1 MMCVILSYNSS
12 IFFCV
17 ETIRDVN
24 LSPCD
29 LDSSWL
35 QSQAVSISLLQ
46 GEGIK
51 KALFEYIYFP
61 WITIN
66 KLIRFFLILSGQVR
80 STGQYYLTVSKTFLF
95 IKTGS
100 CREKET
106 WLTRTDSIWLET
118 TSDFTWLKQEKWPET
133 FCRLGFIDLSH
144 MCADRRAPWGIV
156 ICDLCYSI

>member
-12 IFFCV
+12 IFFCI

-80 STGQYYLTVSKTFLF
+80 STGQYYLTGSKTFLF

-106 WLTRTDSIWLET
+106 WLTRTQF
-118 TSDFTWLKQEKWPET
+118 DFGQLVTLLDLNKKNDLRLSVDLDLLTWVTCVQIVEPPEA
-133 FCRLGFIDLSH
+133 L
-144 MCADRRAPWGIV
+144 WYV
-156 ICDLCYSI
+156 IYATVYK